1 MSFFK
6 RRSNTTGDTSG
17 SSNSGSVNR
26 RTASYG
32 SKKSSTSGDKAA
44 HTVTQKKHKYSYIP
58 DNFTSIEQVTDAL
71 RKEGLESSNLIV
83 GIDFTK
89 SNEWTGKKSFNN
101 RSLHAIGDAP
111 NPYEKAISIIGKT
124 LSPFDEDN
132 LIPCFG
138 FGDATTHDQEVFSFH
153 TDHSPC
159 HGFEEVLT
167 CYKRIVPTLR
177 LSGWCNL
184 NFLLFCK

>member
-1 MSFFK
+1 MPFP
-6 RRSNTTGDTSG
+6 
-17 SSNSGSVNR
+17 
-26 RTASYG
+26 
-32 SKKSSTSGDKAA
+32 
-44 HTVTQKKHKYSYIP
+44 P
-58 DNFTSIEQVTDAL
+58 DQSQNFRFV
-71 RKEGLESSNLIV
+71 
-83 GIDFTK
+83 
-89 SNEWTGKKSFNN
+89 WTEGKKSFNN
-101 RSLHAIGDAP
+101 WSLHAIGDAP

-138 FGDATTHDQEVFSFH
+138 FGDCKWLLPPKLETNSNSMFSFISDLDHQTDSTFTPLCHLLATTHDQEVFSFH

-184 NFLLFCK
+184 N